1 MSVNL
6 LNSSENTSCDFRN
19 SKYYNFLFT
28 SVVAAD
34 EDFMSV
40 TFFLPQ

>member
-6 LNSSENTSCDFRN
+6 VNSSENTWCDFHN

-28 SVVAAD
+28 SVVAED

-40 TFFLPQ
+40 SFFLPQ